1 MTDLTNVPP
10 GRGYPDLLT
19 TTNENQG
26 LSVTLQP
33 VQDGRG
39 ISSPM
44 WIATNAVN
52 FTRISG
58 STFQLDTIPLT
69 ANAAVINQLCSLT
82 APTFFASVPL
92 ALPKGDTDQRDI
104 VDPPTDGLIFYNTQT
119 SQLQVYS
126 GGTWNAVTLTPVA

>member
-69 ANAAVINQLCSLT
+69 ANAAVINQL
-82 APTFFASVPL
+82 
-92 ALPKGDTDQRDI
+92 
-104 VDPPTDGLIFYNTQT
+104 
-119 SQLQVYS
+119 
-126 GGTWNAVTLTPVA
+126 